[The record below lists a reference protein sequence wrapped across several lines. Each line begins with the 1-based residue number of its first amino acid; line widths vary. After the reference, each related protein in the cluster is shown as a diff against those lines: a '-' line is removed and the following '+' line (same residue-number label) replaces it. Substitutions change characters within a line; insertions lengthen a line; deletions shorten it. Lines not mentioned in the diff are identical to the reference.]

1 MHKDTILVN
10 RIKEWL
16 TLGKENEELEIV
28 CTELLNFIKNE
39 ETGYND
45 FSNKKKNN
53 KTIWGGSLLTL
64 MDKMEKEGK

>member
-45 FSNKKKNN
+45 FSKNN
-53 KTIWGGSLLTL
+53 KTIRGGSLLTL